1 MTEERSK
8 EPQPGRQRPIVH
20 EGAPADELDSNVN
33 ADDRVEVQGPDGKVV
48 SPAKRKDERS

>member
-33 ADDRVEVQGPDGKVV
+33 ADDRVEVQDPDGKVV
-48 SPAKRKDERS
+48 SPAKREGESS